1 MRQSIGLKNFK
12 DESCQGRL
20 LNLELFAKRRNL
32 SIIATVEENKDRQN
46 HANFPSKVM
55 RYVGDLIGYCNQYAS

>member
-1 MRQSIGLKNFK
+1 M
-12 DESCQGRL
+12 
-20 LNLELFAKRRNL
+20 NLELFAKRRNL